1 MNRVLLASVCLE
13 LVLASAMLIAS
24 AQDVKSKESMEP
36 KYKVGQTW
44 SYKSRTGEENSYL
57 VILKIETDTKLGK
70 IIHIAMRG
78 LKMKNRRSP
87 DGISEDVNHMPF
99 SETAIEKSGLK
110 LLKEKV
116 DLPDFAEGYRLW
128 REAFDAGQAGIYTI
142 TIAEAVSVMEATL
155 NQ

>member
-1 MNRVLLASVCLE
+1 MDRVLLVSVCLE
-13 LVLASAMLIAS
+13 LVLASTMLIAS
-24 AQDVKSKESMEP
+24 AQDVKSKESTEP
-36 KYKVGQTW
+36 KYKVSQKW

-57 VILKIETDTKLGK
+57 VILKIETDPKLGK

>member
-1 MNRVLLASVCLE
+1 MNRVLMVSVCLE
-13 LVLASAMLIAS
+13 LVLASTMLIAS
-24 AQDVKSKESMEP
+24 AQDVKSKESTEL
-36 KYKVGQTW
+36 KYKVGQKW

-57 VILKIETDTKLGK
+57 VILKIETDLKLGK

-87 DGISEDVNHMPF
+87 AGISEDVNHMPF

-142 TIAEAVSVMEATL
+142 TIAEAVSVMEANL